1 MNRLIRWGSR
11 RLLAGGRGSAARAAR
26 GRRRRAITAFA
37 VYLVALVLGGGQL
50 LRVVFFAA
58 RAEWVQTG
66 AAAILTV
73 AMFGLAASIGV
84 KLGMPPRAFLSWL
97 FRRNPARD
105 AGGSTDR
112 SAD

>member
-1 MNRLIRWGSR
+1 MNRLIRWGGR
-11 RLLAGGRGSAARAAR
+11 RLLAGGRSSAARAAR

-50 LRVVFFAA
+50 LRVIFFGA
-58 RAEWVQTG
+58 RGDWVQTG
-66 AAAILTV
+66 AALILTV

-97 FRRNPARD
+97 VRRGPARD
-105 AGGSTDR
+105 DR
-112 SAD
+112 SSPS